1 MATPIKQNLEAP
13 LSEGQL
19 RLSLETKLERRAE
32 EGRWIY
38 REKDVEDETARQKEK
53 TTDNIHHIL
62 WIKVVSVIIST
73 NNFNDMHGNR
83 GLKLADRFWGEITEQ
98 RHLEALC

>member
-32 EGRWIY
+32 EERFIY
-38 REKDVEDETARQKEK
+38 QGKDVEDETARQEEK
-53 TTDNIHHIL
+53 TTDNIHGCNEDGH
-62 WIKVVSVIIST
+62 
-73 NNFNDMHGNR
+73 
-83 GLKLADRFWGEITEQ
+83 
-98 RHLEALC
+98 

>member
-1 MATPIKQNLEAP
+1 MVCHPNILSGQHMATPIKQNLEAP

-38 REKDVEDETARQKEK
+38 REKDVEDETARQEEK
-53 TTDNIHHIL
+53 TTDNIHRCNEEGH
-62 WIKVVSVIIST
+62 
-73 NNFNDMHGNR
+73 
-83 GLKLADRFWGEITEQ
+83 
-98 RHLEALC
+98 